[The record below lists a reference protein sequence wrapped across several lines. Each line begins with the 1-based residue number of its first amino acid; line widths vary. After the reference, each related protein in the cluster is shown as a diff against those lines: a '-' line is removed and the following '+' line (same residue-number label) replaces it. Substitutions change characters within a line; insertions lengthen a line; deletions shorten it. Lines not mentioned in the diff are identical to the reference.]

1 MIFVK
6 EHIHNDRKLISLCD
20 GNLIGKE
27 FEEKDFTIKISKSF
41 YLGEPMFEKEIIG
54 LAQEGVLLNIIG
66 EESVNF
72 ALKNNLIQKAGI
84 KRIKNIPFAL
94 VL

>member
-1 MIFVK
+1 MIFAK
-6 EHIHNDRKLISLCD
+6 EHIHNARKLVSLCD

-27 FEEKDFTIKISKSF
+27 FDEGEFILNVSKDFYAGEPVFEKDILK
-41 YLGEPMFEKEIIG
+41 
-54 LAQEGVLLNIIG
+54 LANEGVLLNIVG

-72 ALKNNLIQKAGI
+72 ALNNKLIKKDGI

-94 VL
+94 VI